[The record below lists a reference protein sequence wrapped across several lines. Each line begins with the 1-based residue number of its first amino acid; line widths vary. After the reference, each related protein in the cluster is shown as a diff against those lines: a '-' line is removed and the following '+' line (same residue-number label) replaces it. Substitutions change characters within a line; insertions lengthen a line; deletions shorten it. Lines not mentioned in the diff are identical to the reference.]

1 MKIIKSLYL
10 KNRLFA
16 AIGLVILLFILGFE
30 FAVLVPV
37 AKFLC
42 MIVLA
47 IFLVDLLL
55 LFGVR
60 KGVYGRRICP
70 DKLSNG
76 DENEL
81 QIYLENYYN
90 FRVHI
95 SVVDE
100 LPAQFQ
106 KRDLHFDLTV
116 KGRETK
122 IINYHLR
129 PVKRGTYTFGAVNV
143 FVSGDLGLMARRFKF
158 SQDKMVPVYPSFIQM
173 RKYELLAISNNLKE
187 FGIKKIR
194 KIGHSMEF
202 EHIKEY
208 VVGDDFRTVNWK
220 ATARRGALM
229 VNNYQDEKSQQ
240 VFCLIDK
247 GRVMK
252 MPFEGMTLLDY
263 AINASLAMSGVAI
276 KKDDKAGL
284 ITFQHKINTI
294 VPASKRGIQM
304 HNIMEAL
311 YNQKTGY
318 KESDYSILYNT
329 IKYKI
334 KQRSLLILF
343 TNFETLSSIER
354 QMPYLRKISREHLLV
369 VIFFEN
375 TTLRSLTEIK
385 PKNIEEVYRKTIA
398 EKFNFDKK
406 LIVKELRKHGIQA
419 VLTDPENLTVNTINK
434 YLELKA
440 RGLI

>member
-1 MKIIKSLYL
+1 M
-10 KNRLFA
+10 
-16 AIGLVILLFILGFE
+16 AIGLVILLFIIGFE
-30 FAVLVPV
+30 FATLIPV
-37 AKFLC
+37 AKFLL
-42 MIVLA
+42 MVVLA
-47 IFLVDLLL
+47 VFLVDLLL
-55 LFGVR
+55 LFGVK
-60 KGVYGRRICP
+60 KGIYGRRVCP

-76 DENEL
+76 DENQL

-90 FRVHI
+90 F
-95 SVVDE
+95 SVYASVIDE

-122 IINYHLR
+122 ILNYHLR
-129 PVKRGTYTFGAVNV
+129 PVKRGEYTFGAVNV
-143 FVSGDLGLMARRFKF
+143 FVSGALGLIARRFKF
-158 SQDKMVPVYPSFIQM
+158 SQDTTVPVYPSFIQM

-263 AINASLAMSGVAI
+263 AINASLAMSSVAI

-304 HNIMEAL
+304 HNIMETL

-375 TTLRSLTEIK
+375 TTLRSLTETK
-385 PKNIEEVYRKTIA
+385 PKNVEEVYRKTIA
-398 EKFNFDKK
+398 EKFTFDKK
-406 LIVKELRKHGIQA
+406 LIVKELRKHGIQT

>member
-1 MKIIKSLYL
+1 M
-10 KNRLFA
+10 
-16 AIGLVILLFILGFE
+16 AIGLVTLLFIVSFQ
-30 FAVLVPV
+30 FAVLLPV
-37 AKFLC
+37 AKLSLLVIIAVFL
-42 MIVLA
+42 IDA
-47 IFLVDLLL
+47 LL
-55 LFGVR
+55 LFRVQ
-60 KGVYGRRICP
+60 KGVYARRICP

-90 FRVHI
+90 FTIHI
-95 SVVDE
+95 SVIDE
-100 LPAQFQ
+100 LPPQFQ
-106 KRDLHFDLTV
+106 KRDLHFDLSI

-122 IINYHLR
+122 ILNYHLR
-129 PVKRGTYTFGAVNV
+129 PVKRGEYIFGAVNV
-143 FVSGDLGLMARRFKF
+143 YVSGDLGLIRRRFRF

-173 RKYELLAISNNLKE
+173 MKYELLAISNNLKE
-187 FGIKKIR
+187 LGIKKIR

-208 VVGDDFRTVNWK
+208 VVGDDYRTVNWK
-220 ATARRGALM
+220 ATARRGMLM

-263 AINASLAMSGVAI
+263 AINASLAMANIAI

-284 ITFQHKINTI
+284 ITFQHKINAI
-294 VPASKRGIQM
+294 VPASKRGVQM
-304 HNIMEAL
+304 HNIMETL

-318 KESDYSILYNT
+318 KESDYSVLYNT

-334 KQRSLLILF
+334 KHRSLLILF
-343 TNFETLSSIER
+343 TNFETVSSMER
-354 QMPYLRKISREHLLV
+354 QMPYLRKLASHHLLV
-369 VIFFEN
+369 VVFFEN
-375 TTLRSLTEIK
+375 TTLTSLTDIT
-385 PKNIEEVYRKTIA
+385 PTNVEEVYRKTIA
-398 EKFNFDKK
+398 EKFAFDKK
-406 LIVKELRKHGIQA
+406 LIVKELKAHGIQT
-419 VLTDPENLTVNTINK
+419 VLTAPQNLTVNTINK

>member
-1 MKIIKSLYL
+1 MKIVRELYL

-16 AIGLVILLFILGFE
+16 VIAAVILLFIVSFE
-30 FAVLVPV
+30 LTVLLPV
-37 AKFLC
+37 AKLFL
-42 MIVLA
+42 MVLLA
-47 IFLVDLLL
+47 ILLVDGLL
-55 LFGVR
+55 LFRVQ
-60 KGVYGRRICP
+60 KGIYARRICP

-90 FRVHI
+90 FRIHL
-95 SVVDE
+95 SVIDE
-100 LPAQFQ
+100 LPPQFQ
-106 KRDLHFDLTV
+106 KRDLHFDLTI
-116 KGRETK
+116 KGRATK
-122 IINYHLR
+122 ILNYHVR
-129 PVKRGTYTFGAVNV
+129 PVKRGEYVFGAVNV
-143 FVSGDLGLMARRFKF
+143 FVSSDLGLISRRFKF

-173 RKYELLAISNNLKE
+173 MKYELLAISNHLKE

-194 KIGHSMEF
+194 RIGHSMEF

-208 VVGDDFRTVNWK
+208 VVGDDYRTVNWK
-220 ATARRGALM
+220 ATARRGTLM

-263 AINASLAMSGVAI
+263 AINASLAMANIAI

-284 ITFQHKINTI
+284 ITFQHKINAI
-294 VPASKRGIQM
+294 VPASKRGAQM
-304 HNIMEAL
+304 YHIMETL

-318 KESDYSILYNT
+318 QESDYSVLYNT
-329 IKYKI
+329 VKYKI
-334 KQRSLLILF
+334 THRSLLILF
-343 TNFETLSSIER
+343 TNFETVSSMER
-354 QMPYLRKISREHLLV
+354 QMPYLKKLAREHLLV

-375 TTLRSLTEIK
+375 TTLTSLTGIR
-385 PKNIEEVYRKTIA
+385 PGNIEEVYKKTIA
-398 EKFNFDKK
+398 EKFVFDKK
-406 LIVKELRKHGIQA
+406 LIVKELKAHGIQT
-419 VLTDPENLTVNTINK
+419 VLTAPENLTVNTINK

-440 RGLI
+440 RGFI

>member
-1 MKIIKSLYL
+1 ML
-10 KNRLFA
+10 
-16 AIGLVILLFILGFE
+16 
-30 FAVLVPV
+30 PV
-37 AKFLC
+37 AKLLL
-42 MIVLA
+42 IVGLA
-47 IFLVDLLL
+47 VLLVDCLL
-55 LFGVR
+55 LFRVQ
-60 KGVYGRRICP
+60 KGIYAQRICP

-76 DENEL
+76 DKNEL

-90 FRVHI
+90 FRIHI
-95 SVVDE
+95 SVIDE
-100 LPAQFQ
+100 LPPQFQ
-106 KRDLHFDLTV
+106 KRDLHFDLAM
-116 KGRETK
+116 KGRATK
-122 IINYHLR
+122 ILNYHLR
-129 PVKRGTYTFGAVNV
+129 PVKRGEYKFGAVNV
-143 FVSGDLGLMARRFKF
+143 FVSSNLGLISRRFKF
-158 SQDKMVPVYPSFIQM
+158 SQDKVVPVYPSFIQM
-173 RKYELLAISNNLKE
+173 MKYELLAISNNLSE
-187 FGIKKIR
+187 LGIKKIR
-194 KIGHSMEF
+194 RIGHSMEF

-208 VVGDDFRTVNWK
+208 VVGDDYRTVNWK
-220 ATARRGALM
+220 ATARRGTLM

-263 AINASLAMSGVAI
+263 AINASLAMANIAI

-304 HNIMEAL
+304 YNIMETL

-318 KESDYSILYNT
+318 KESDYSVLYNT

-334 KQRSLLILF
+334 KHRSLLILF
-343 TNFETLSSIER
+343 TNFETVSSMER
-354 QMPYLRKISREHLLV
+354 QMPYLRKLAREHLLV

-375 TTLRSLTEIK
+375 TTLTSLTEIRPGK
-385 PKNIEEVYRKTIA
+385 IEEVYRKTIA
-398 EKFNFDKK
+398 EKFAFDKK
-406 LIVKELRKHGIQA
+406 LIVKELMAHGIQT
-419 VLTDPENLTVNTINK
+419 VLTAPQNLTINTINK